1 MFPLMFIAKLSEIP
15 ELFKLSLHGSHNWG
29 SKKAKR
35 FALSSELV
43 VLCRCIGATGLQ
55 GAVSIADS
63 NDLGSIDNAV
73 IALGRLR

>member
-1 MFPLMFIAKLSEIP
+1 MFPLMFVAKLSEIP
-15 ELFKLSLHGSHNWG
+15 ELFHLHWNRYHGVG
-29 SKKAKR
+29 TERAKR
-35 FALSSELV
+35 FASSAELV

-63 NDLGSIDNAV
+63 NDLDSINNAV